1 MRKNISFYIPAYNAE
16 KTIKASIR
24 SIENQS
30 IIPDEI
36 IVIDDSS
43 TDGTA
48 NIIQSEFSNVKLFIN
63 KQNMGLGYNR
73 NLAISKAKNDI
84 VAAIDAD
91 VILDK
96 HWLENLMPEIEKKN
110 VLMCGGKMTEQLIEN
125 RINLWRAKYY
135 SQNWGDKLVINP
147 PFLYGCNTLLIKSVW
162 QKVNGYNEDLKTNG
176 EDINFINKVK
186 SIFKEQIIYQP
197 AAKCYHLQN
206 DNIESISNRVWRYH
220 SFAYKIKEPSLQK
233 LIKLSIK
240 QLKFFIQRFMRGL
253 INFDLDDINI
263 SFKVLT
269 NFIKLEYKFFK
280 KNK

>member
-269 NFIKLEYKFFK
+269 NFIKLEYKFLK